1 MSISDRRARSV
12 RDQLLRSGVGS
23 MRINTVGY
31 GSSLPVDSNR
41 TDEGRA
47 HNRRIEVYVTRLGAG
62 VRS

>member
-1 MSISDRRARSV
+1 
-12 RDQLLRSGVGS
+12 